1 MGDGP
6 VANQLDPLILLDQA
20 VAQEKIPRAM
30 AKKVRLK
37 MKVLQGAILRVEKA
51 SGLRY
56 PPYYVEP
63 VLPVSRTGSEYGQ
76 MGVMFA
82 RVVPHTATGSLVILV
97 QFTAALVAFG
107 TKGTIEAVAA
117 HEFTHYVELVRK
129 LSTKDIVSDEVA
141 TTLYEASY
149 ADAERTVPPKLLFSE
164 KSLVSLISRKF
175 KTELSDPAL
184 NKKVEDAW
192 IGKNLPIRWVG
203 PEENRV
209 NIPMGMAASTK
220 FDSGVLAKVA
230 ELQKKAPR

>member
-1 MGDGP
+1 M
-6 VANQLDPLILLDQA
+6 DPLVLLDQA

-37 MKVLQGAILRVEKA
+37 MGVLQGGVQRVEKA

-63 VLPVSRTGSEYGQ
+63 VLPVSRTGAEYGQ

-82 RVVPHTATGSLVILV
+82 RVVPHTATGALVILV
-97 QFTAALVAFG
+97 QFTAALVAFA
-107 TKGTIEAVAA
+107 TKATIEAVAA

-129 LSTKDIVSDEVA
+129 LSTKDVVSDEVA

-149 ADAERTVPPKLLFSE
+149 ADAERTAPAKALFAD
-164 KSLVSLISRKF
+164 KSLVSLVSRKF
-175 KTELSDPAL
+175 KNDLSDPAL
-184 NKKVEDAW
+184 TKKVGASW

-203 PEENRV
+203 PDENFLKV
-209 NIPMGMAASTK
+209 PMKMVAAAK
-220 FDSGVLAKVA
+220 FDPGVLAKVA
-230 ELQKKAPR
+230 ELRKKGGP

>member
-1 MGDGP
+1 M
-6 VANQLDPLILLDQA
+6 DPLILLDQA